1 MIPPGDANTT
11 NSADAVA
18 PKPHSCQAA
27 NRVVSSQPSEKSPS
41 PAARPA
47 PEGIAS
53 RYLCGADVH
62 DEMLDEQGVARPHWR
77 ALVRSLD
84 DLGPLEVQARGE
96 TARRFLRENGV
107 TYNVYGDAQGFER
120 TWDLDPLPL
129 LIPADEWTALQ
140 EGLIQRTRL
149 LGQILTDIYGGQ
161 QLLHERRL
169 PPSLI
174 FANPA
179 FLRSCRGIRQAGDV
193 PLFLHAVDLMRS
205 PDGQWWAMAD
215 RTQAPSGA
223 GYALVNRIALSRAF
237 PDEFRECHVQRLAS
251 FFQVGRDMLRSL
263 APANR
268 DNPNVVLLT
277 PGPYNETYFEHA
289 YLARYLGLPLVE
301 GGDLTV
307 RDRRVFIKT
316 LEGLRPVDVILR
328 RVDDNFCDPLELR
341 ADSHLGVS
349 GLVEAARAGNV
360 AIVNPLGS
368 GVVETPALLA
378 FLPGLCRHLLGEELK
393 LPSVATWWC
402 GQPSERE
409 HVAEHLD
416 EFIVKR
422 AFPTGS
428 AEPFFG
434 RRLDPER
441 RETLL
446 AEIRASPHAFIGQEQ
461 VALSTAPAWQDGQLV
476 PRPLV
481 LRVYVCATT
490 DGYRVMPGGLTRIAP
505 LEGGPVVS
513 TQSGGMSKDTWVLAD
528 GPVSNVTLLKT
539 PAPVIRLERRAVEV
553 PSRIADHLYW
563 LGRYSERL
571 DGTIRLLRAGV
582 SRLAGESVGVPP
594 PELAAL
600 LQLLAELGVS
610 PKVETGAGENMEK
623 QLPLLVHQASRAG
636 SIREVLNRLRRSA
649 FIVRDR
655 FTADTWRIF
664 NKLQLD
670 ARARSRNVPVTEAL
684 ALLNNLVLDLAA
696 FNGMAM
702 ENMTRGHGWLFL
714 DIGRRLERALH
725 LLGVLQAALHVD
737 PESQWLLEPLLE
749 IADSVMTHRRRYHER
764 PQLSGVLDLLLL
776 DEGNPRS
783 LVFQINT
790 LAMHAA
796 ALPNVGPAGSGREKE
811 LLSDALAQIEAIDLA
826 SFAIGPAAG
835 ALSTLVATLQNQ
847 LTDFSDALTHRYFAH
862 ADARV

>member
-1 MIPPGDANTT
+1 MLAA
-11 NSADAVA
+11 SA
-18 PKPHSCQAA
+18 
-27 NRVVSSQPSEKSPS
+27 SPR
-41 PAARPA
+41 A
-47 PEGIAS
+47 
-53 RYLCGADVH
+53 
-62 DEMLDEQGVARPHWR
+62 HWLPLVR
-77 ALVRSLD
+77 ALD
-84 DLGPLEVQARGE
+84 HLGPGEVQARGE

-120 TWDLDPLPL
+120 TWELDPLPL
-129 LIPADEWTALQ
+129 LIPPAEWARI
-140 EGLIQRTRL
+140 EAGLIQRTHL
-149 LGQILTDIYGGQ
+149 LGRILADLYSGQ
-161 QLLHERRL
+161 RLLHEHRL
-169 PPSLI
+169 PPALV
-174 FANPA
+174 FANPS
-179 FLRSCRGIRQAGDV
+179 FLRPCRGIRPAGNL
-193 PLFLHAVDLMRS
+193 PLFLHSVDLMRS

-237 PDEFRECHVQRLAS
+237 PDEFRDCHVQRLAS
-251 FFQVGRDMLRSL
+251 FFQVARDTLRRL
-263 APANR
+263 APLNR

-277 PGPYNETYFEHA
+277 PGSYNETYFEHA
-289 YLARYLGLPLVE
+289 YLARYLGLQLVE

-328 RVDDNFCDPLELR
+328 RADDNFCDPLELR
-341 ADSHLGVS
+341 ADSFLGVP

-360 AIVNPLGS
+360 AIANPLGS

-428 AEPFFG
+428 GEPFFG
-434 RRLDPER
+434 RYLDAEH
-441 RETLL
+441 REALL
-446 AEIRASPHAFIGQEQ
+446 NEIRVTPHAFVGQEQ
-461 VALSTAPAWQDGQLV
+461 VALSTAPAWHDRQLV

-481 LRVYVCATT
+481 LRVYVCATS
-490 DGYRVMPGGLTRIAP
+490 DGYRVMPGGLTRVSP
-505 LEGGPVVS
+505 HEDGPVVS
-513 TQSGGMSKDTWVLAD
+513 TQSGGLSKDTWVLTD
-528 GPVSNVTLLKT
+528 GPVSTVTLLK
-539 PAPVIRLERRAVEV
+539 PSAPVVRLERRASEV
-553 PSRIADHLYW
+553 PSRVADHLFW
-563 LGRYSERL
+563 LGRYAERL
-571 DGTIRLLRAGV
+571 EGTIRLLRVAV
-582 SRLAGESVGVPP
+582 SRLAGESVGEPP

-600 LQLLAELGVS
+600 LQLLAGLELF
-610 PKVETGAGENMEK
+610 PKPAAESGSTAKIEK
-623 QLPLLVHQASRAG
+623 HLLLLVYQASRKG
-636 SIREVLNRLRRSA
+636 SVREVLNRLRHSA
-649 FIVRDR
+649 FVVRDR

-670 ARARSRNVPVTEAL
+670 ARARPRNIPVTEAL
-684 ALLNNLVLDLAA
+684 ALLNTLVLDLAA

-725 LLGVLQAALHVD
+725 LLAVLRAALRVD
-737 PESQWLLEPLLE
+737 PAGQALLEPVLE

-776 DEGNPRS
+776 DETNPRS
-783 LVFQINT
+783 LAFQLNA
-790 LAMHAA
+790 LATHAR
-796 ALPNVGPAGSGREKE
+796 ALPSTGLSGPAREQG
-811 LLSDALAQIEAIDLA
+811 LLDSASAQLA
-826 SFAIGPAAG
+826 SVDLLALTAG
-835 ALSTLVATLQNQ
+835 SAPRGAVTELVETMHSRLTELSE
-847 LTDFSDALTHRYFAH
+847 ALTHRYFAH
-862 ADARV
+862 ADARVS